1 MPEERIGQLEGKSK
15 EIIWNQV
22 QKVQRVEKYGRKSRR
37 HSRHSEL
44 YPTFHLNP
52 KGRGKIKRRSHI

>member
-1 MPEERIGQLEGKSK
+1 MSEERIGQLEGKSE

-22 QKVQRVEKYGRKSRR
+22 QKVQKVEKYRRKSRR
-37 HSRHSEL
+37 QSRHSEV

-52 KGRGKIKRRSHI
+52 KGRGGLGVWD